1 MKGVLKGLGVTL
13 STALRRPVT
22 VQFPEKK
29 HGLPVR
35 ARSFPVLLWDFNHD
49 EPYCTGCMLC
59 VRNCPVE
66 CMTAVMRDNP
76 NYALGLSNRRKGIEK
91 FWIDY
96 GRCMRCNIC
105 VEVCNFEAIA
115 MDNTWDGH
123 AHAAYDRRDLHQD
136 LDDLTR
142 ESREGRLPN
151 PFNPADDMAATVA
164 RLQGKEIPAPS
175 MSGARPQ
182 ARQAQIERV
191 AHGEGAAIREREP
204 DPAVLAA
211 AAAAAATA
219 GGDDEL
225 AGLSEK
231 KIRAKRMRAEKE
243 ARGKALAEG
252 TDPEAAAAAARA
264 EFDAMLAGAAA
275 PKAAATPEAAVG
287 AKGDANSP
295 AKIRARRMRAER
307 EAREKAVAEGR
318 DPDAAAA
325 EAAAAFDASLGFTAV
340 KAPVAAPAAAA
351 APAPAATPAVAVEGD
366 LTSNKARARRMRE
379 EKEAR
384 AKAIAEGSDPDAAV
398 AEVRRKWGVQ

>member
-1 MKGVLKGLGVTL
+1 MKGVLKGLSVTL

-22 VQFPEKK
+22 VQYPEKK
-29 HGLPVR
+29 HDLPPR
-35 ARSFPVLLWDFNHD
+35 GRSFPVLLWDFDHD

-123 AHAAYDRRDLHQD
+123 SHSTYDRRDLHLD

-142 ESREGRLPN
+142 ASREGRLPN
-151 PFNPADDMAATVA
+151 PYNPADDMAATVA

-175 MSGARPQ
+175 MKGARPQ
-182 ARQAQIERV
+182 ARQAQMERL
-191 AHGEGAAIREREP
+191 ARGEGAAIREREP

-211 AAAAAATA
+211 AAAAAAPA

-231 KIRAKRMRAEKE
+231 KLRARRMRAEKE
-243 ARGKALAEG
+243 ARDKAIAEG
-252 TDPEAAAAAARA
+252 TDPEAAAAAVRT
-264 EFDAMLAGAAA
+264 EFDAMAGGTAA
-275 PKAAATPEAAVG
+275 PKAATPEAAVG
-287 AKGDANSP
+287 VKGEPNSP

-307 EAREKAVAEGR
+307 EAREKAIAEGR

-325 EAAAAFDASLGFTAV
+325 EAAAAFDASLGGG
-340 KAPVAAPAAAA
+340 APPAA
-351 APAPAATPAVAVEGD
+351 APAPPAAAPPAPVAPAAAVEGD
-366 LTSNKARARRMRE
+366 ITSNKARARRMRE

-384 AKAIAEGSDPDAAV
+384 EKALAEGTDPDAAV